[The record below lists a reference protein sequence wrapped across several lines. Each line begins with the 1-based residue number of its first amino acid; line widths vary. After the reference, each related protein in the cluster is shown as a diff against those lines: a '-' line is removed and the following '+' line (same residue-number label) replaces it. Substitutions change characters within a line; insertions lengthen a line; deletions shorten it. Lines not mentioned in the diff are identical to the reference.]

1 MAAGST
7 PRSIFICYRRQD
19 SLYDARRL
27 SDYLAGRFGE
37 DQLLSAVD
45 TIEPGVDFA
54 EALVRTAAACQVLP
68 VVIGPSWLVAADER
82 GRRRLDDPGDFV
94 RLEIEA
100 ALAHGVRVIPIL
112 VEGAVMP
119 AEDDLP
125 ESIAGLAHLNT
136 LIIRHESFFT
146 DAGRLAALIESV
158 LRDGPKVVRVAAGDP
173 STPPRRAPRRR
184 RARAHE
190 PQEKQQ
196 TGKIAIGGRSVFIS
210 YRRQL
215 SESLALLVRMVLTKH
230 DFDTFVDLENLDS
243 GEFERIILSQIEARE
258 HFLVLLEP
266 GSLDQIGEDGDWLR
280 REIAHALTH
289 HRNVVPLT
297 ANGFEFRRDL
307 VLPSDVARLPS
318 FNAVAI
324 QPGYFDAAMERLRT
338 RFLKMPSNPTTRP

>member
-1 MAAGST
+1 VAAGST

-19 SLYDARRL
+19 SLHDARRL

-45 TIEPGVDFA
+45 SIEPGEDFA

-82 GRRRLDDPGDFV
+82 GRRRLDDPRDFV

-119 AEDDLP
+119 AGDDLP
-125 ESIAGLAHLNT
+125 ESIAGLAHLNA
-136 LIIRHESFFT
+136 LIIRHESFVT

-158 LRDGPKVVRVAAGDP
+158 LREGPKVAV
-173 STPPRRAPRRR
+173 
-184 RARAHE
+184 
-190 PQEKQQ
+190 
-196 TGKIAIGGRSVFIS
+196 GGRSVFIS

-243 GEFERIILSQIEARE
+243 GEFERTILSQIEARE
-258 HFLVLLEP
+258 HFLLLLEP

-280 REIAHALTH
+280 LEIAHALTH
-289 HRNVVPLT
+289 HRNVVPVT

-307 VLPSDVARLPS
+307 MLPSDVARLPS

-338 RFLKMPSNPTTRP
+338 RFLKMPSNPTARP